1 MLDPVQDGG
10 DASLTNRQI
19 SILIAIE
26 RTGAGFS
33 MAAIVITLVTF
44 VCFKKMRTMPNLF
57 LVFASLANA
66 GASIASMIG
75 YDGLIRG
82 ENSSL
87 CQAQAFLM
95 QWFMQSDPWW
105 SFAMAVNVY
114 LVFFHN
120 ADPSSFR
127 KYLWVYCLVC
137 FGGPMVPAIILISIR
152 DDVRGPIFG
161 DAVLW
166 CWIGPEWT
174 LLRLYAYY
182 IPIWMCILL
191 SAVAYSAVGYRVFRH
206 RNKLMSLGLERLEQ
220 PRKPSRSGSDGD
232 SAEEARCPT
241 PLLPSSA
248 ADGFPQSLTRHRDA
262 YGIVV
267 TEVYVTTGTTTSQ
280 HDPPLIPSATYHP
293 AGVTDYTF
301 DPFWSVLLPR
311 DAPGSRDGQTQH
323 QFETVC
329 TSNHRRQQRATV
341 LEKFHG
347 ILSRASLKLKR
358 LDPVKMA
365 YLRTSFVFAFAV
377 LITWIPS
384 SINRLY
390 SITHNGKISFPLSV
404 ASGCVLPLQGVW
416 NAIIY
421 LTTS

>member
-1 MLDPVQDGG
+1 MLDPGQDGG

-95 QWFMQSDPWW
+95 QWYVGPPREAASHASLLTVHAWCRFMQSDPWW

-161 DAVLW
+161 DAVV
-166 CWIGPEWT
+166 
-174 LLRLYAYY
+174 
-182 IPIWMCILL
+182 
-191 SAVAYSAVGYRVFRH
+191 S
-206 RNKLMSLGLERLEQ
+206 
-220 PRKPSRSGSDGD
+220 
-232 SAEEARCPT
+232 T
-241 PLLPSSA
+241 PLDMASRLLTRVSCGVGSAPNGLSCGSTHTTFPSGCASFCRLLPTLPSDTASFA
-248 ADGFPQSLTRHRDA
+248 T
-262 YGIVV
+262 GI
-267 TEVYVTTGTTTSQ
+267 
-280 HDPPLIPSATYHP
+280 
-293 AGVTDYTF
+293 
-301 DPFWSVLLPR
+301 
-311 DAPGSRDGQTQH
+311 
-323 QFETVC
+323 
-329 TSNHRRQQRATV
+329 N
-341 LEKFHG
+341 
-347 ILSRASLKLKR
+347 
-358 LDPVKMA
+358 
-365 YLRTSFVFAFAV
+365 
-377 LITWIPS
+377 
-384 SINRLY
+384 
-390 SITHNGKISFPLSV
+390 
-404 ASGCVLPLQGVW
+404 
-416 NAIIY
+416 
-421 LTTS
+421 

>member
-1 MLDPVQDGG
+1 
-10 DASLTNRQI
+10 
-19 SILIAIE
+19 
-26 RTGAGFS
+26 
-33 MAAIVITLVTF
+33 
-44 VCFKKMRTMPNLF
+44 
-57 LVFASLANA
+57 
-66 GASIASMIG
+66 
-75 YDGLIRG
+75 
-82 ENSSL
+82 
-87 CQAQAFLM
+87 
-95 QWFMQSDPWW
+95 
-105 SFAMAVNVY
+105 
-114 LVFFHN
+114 
-120 ADPSSFR
+120 
-127 KYLWVYCLVC
+127 
-137 FGGPMVPAIILISIR
+137 
-152 DDVRGPIFG
+152 
-161 DAVLW
+161 
-166 CWIGPEWT
+166 
-174 LLRLYAYY
+174 
-182 IPIWMCILL
+182 
-191 SAVAYSAVGYRVFRH
+191 
-206 RNKLMSLGLERLEQ
+206 MSLGLERLEQ

-241 PLLPSSA
+241 PLLPSSV
-248 ADGFPQSLTRHRDA
+248 ADGFSQSLTRHRDA

-267 TEVYVTTGTTTSQ
+267 TEVFVTTGTTTSQ

-293 AGVTDYTF
+293 ASVTDYTF

>member
-1 MLDPVQDGG
+1 MELDETPTSMFAALED
-10 DASLTNRQI
+10 DAGSSLTSRQI

-33 MAAIVITLVTF
+33 MVAIVLTLTTF
-44 VCFKKMRTMPNLF
+44 VLFRSLRTMPNLF
-57 LVFASLANA
+57 LVFASVANA

-75 YDGLIRG
+75 
-82 ENSSL
+82 
-87 CQAQAFLM
+87 
-95 QWFMQSDPWW
+95 FMQSDPWW

-120 ADPSSFR
+120 ADPSLFR

-152 DDVRGPIFG
+152 DEIRGPVYG

-166 CWIGPEWT
+166 CWIGPKWT

-191 SAVAYSAVGYRVFRH
+191 SAVAYSAVGYRVFHH
-206 RNKLMSLGLERLEQ
+206 RNQLLNLGMGEHG
-220 PRKPSRSGSDGD
+220 PRKPSRSGSEGD
-232 SAEEARCPT
+232 SAEEAGYSS
-241 PLLPSSA
+241 PLPVESSA
-248 ADGFPQSLTRHRDA
+248 NDLLQSLTSRGNA
-262 YGIVV
+262 YGTVV
-267 TEVYVTTGTTTSQ
+267 TEVQITCGTLGSQ
-280 HDPPLIPSATYHP
+280 YDRPSIPSDAHHSTSAT
-293 AGVTDYTF
+293 DFTF
-301 DPFWSVLLPR
+301 NPSWSALLPR
-311 DAPGSRDGQTQH
+311 DAPPSRDGQTQ

-329 TSNHRRQQRATV
+329 TSDNRQRSPATV
-341 LEKFHG
+341 LDRLHG
-347 ILSRASLKLKR
+347 VMSRASLKLKR
-358 LDPVKMA
+358 LDPIKMA
-365 YLRTSFVFAFAV
+365 YLRTSFIFALAV

-390 SITHNGKISFPLSV
+390 SITHDGKISFPLSV